1 MIQHNPFFTSFST
14 LNPQLLGPLIAFG
27 AVVVVVLGFR
37 LVKPSRP
44 SRHRFFRP
52 RLIPVAGA
60 LLHPRSMVNPHDQ
73 MDAIAAVEFEVS
85 PLLNHEE
92 ARLLPVLEAAVRD
105 VGNGHRVMA
114 QTSLG
119 EIIRPKGTSAS
130 PTLRNAAHASINSKR
145 LDFAVFDR
153 LGKLVAAVEYQGS
166 GHYQNN
172 AFLRDAVKR
181 EALRKAGVPYVEVQG
196 SFAPDEVRARLR
208 AILQPAP

>member
-1 MIQHNPFFTSFST
+1 MIQQNPFFTSLSGA
-14 LNPQLLGPLIAFG
+14 NPQLLGPLIAFG
-27 AVVVVVLGFR
+27 AVVLVVLGSR
-37 LVKPSRP
+37 LLKPGRP
-44 SRHRFFRP
+44 SRYQFFRP
-52 RLIPVAGA
+52 RFVPVAA
-60 LLHPRSMVNPHDQ
+60 PSLHPHNMANPHDQ

-92 ARLLPVLEAAVRD
+92 ARLLPVLEAVVRD

-119 EIIRPKGTSAS
+119 EIIRPKNASAS
-130 PTLRNAAHASINSKR
+130 PTLRNAAYASINSKR

-153 LGKLVAAVEYQGS
+153 FGKLVAAVEYQGS
-166 GHYQNN
+166 GHYQKN